1 MSKFSDRLALHM
13 WTLHTTPLPAALDA
27 ARQGGFNA
35 VELRHIDFASC
46 IEAGM
51 RNDQILDLIRA
62 SGVRVAVMGT
72 EYGLIFADGA
82 ELKRLLGVLDQTCI
96 NALALGCDMI
106 MIAPGQNTGSVHE
119 AATNFRRAGEIVA
132 SHGLRFALEF
142 NSQHDVLNKLE
153 VAREILALADHP
165 ACGLLIDAYHLE
177 RSGSGGRG
185 FEDLP
190 AADIFTFQYSD
201 VPHGPPP
208 GQKRPTDRLLPGKGR
223 VQWREVFQ
231 LLHEKGYA
239 GHLSFE
245 APNPAQWERPAAEV
259 AREAAQLTR
268 QLLSQVE

>member
-13 WTLHTTPLPAALDA
+13 WTLDTTPLAAALDA

-35 VELRHIDFASC
+35 VELRHTDFARC

-51 RNDQILDLIRA
+51 RNDQIIDLIRS
-62 SGVRVAVMGT
+62 SGIRVAVMGT
-72 EYGLIFADGA
+72 EYGLIFADGD
-82 ELKRLLGVLDQTCI
+82 ELKRLLAVLDQTCR

-106 MIAPGQNTGSVHE
+106 MIAPGQNTGGVRE
-119 AATNFRRAGEIVA
+119 AAANLRRAGEIAA

-142 NSQHDVLNKLE
+142 NSQHDVINKLE
-153 VAREILALADHP
+153 VAREILALAAHP

-177 RSGSGGRG
+177 RSGRGGRG

-223 VQWREVFQ
+223 VQWQEVFQ
-231 LLHEKGYA
+231 LLYEKGYP

-245 APNPAQWERPAAEV
+245 APNPAQWERPPIEV

-268 QLLSQVE
+268 ELMSQVQ